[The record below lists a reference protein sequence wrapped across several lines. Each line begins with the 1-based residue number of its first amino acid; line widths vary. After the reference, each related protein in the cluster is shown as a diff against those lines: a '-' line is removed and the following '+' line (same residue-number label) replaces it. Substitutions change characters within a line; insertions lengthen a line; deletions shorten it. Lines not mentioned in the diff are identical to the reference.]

1 MSGKFRA
8 HIRSNIIGYIAL
20 FFALSTGSAV
30 ALNGSNTVFTDDIVD
45 NQVFSADVRND
56 TLAGGGLGA
65 ADLRAGSVGSSEVAD
80 NSLTRADIANAA
92 GDVGSDAVTA
102 DLLDGIDSRAF
113 VRGYGTSEADN
124 VTGRSSLQSNRVVL
138 APDNA
143 AKHLFTNIPRLGE
156 LTAHCFDDHAEIRWR
171 NTTPWIIDRWQ
182 EVNGSWSAGLV
193 GPQGLARVAH
203 SDSWPGGTLALGLG
217 NDPGPRSIAIVHGFA
232 FQGTNGAPCGLQ
244 AQATVWTIE

>member
-45 NQVFSADVRND
+45 NQVYSADVRND

-65 ADLRAGSVGSSEVAD
+65 VDLRADSVGRSEVAD
-80 NSLTRADIANAA
+80 NSLTRADIANTAS
-92 GDVGSDAVTA
+92 GSDDITA
-102 DLLDGIDSRAF
+102 DLLDGINSSGF
-113 VRGYGTSEADN
+113 VQVDPVGASDRGSF
-124 VTGRSSLQSNRVVL
+124 LSNRVVL
-138 APDNA
+138 VPADPD
-143 AKHLFTNIPRLGE
+143 KHLFSLPRLGE